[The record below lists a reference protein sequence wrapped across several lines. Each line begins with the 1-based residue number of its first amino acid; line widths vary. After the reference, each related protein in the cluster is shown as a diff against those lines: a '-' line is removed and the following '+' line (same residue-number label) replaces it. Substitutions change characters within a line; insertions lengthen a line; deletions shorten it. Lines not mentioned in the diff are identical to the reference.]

1 MLSTQDLKSK
11 VADARRFANLG
22 IASLKRHW
30 WKSALFFAL
39 VMGLTVAGVGLTK
52 KHYLSDARIRV
63 GFGRN
68 LVLDPTAQT
77 GEKISY
83 FENRENEINSLLEVL
98 ESRSILDQVVERIG
112 AANILEGK
120 LPTGVTPESLTAEL
134 DASGPSA
141 DVEVTASSTT
151 AGTHEKSHQL
161 AVARLERETHV
172 SVPKK
177 SNIIVIG
184 AKSATPEMA
193 QAIVATLVSV
203 YQREH
208 LRVQNTPGS
217 YKFFLEKAGEAR
229 SNWQSAAAKLKAVKD
244 RAGVI
249 TMEGKRNLLMEQ
261 VRDIETKLLAGESEM
276 AGTNA
281 RIKSLQQ
288 QIAVLPVRL
297 EVSTL
302 SSPNQAA
309 DGMRAEYY
317 KLQSQEQERLSRMSE
332 DHPQIT
338 ALRAQMADLE
348 KILAAQ
354 SPTREQPTVAINPS
368 RQALE
373 LELLKEESSLEA
385 IEARKT
391 SLLSQKKDLA
401 TELTKLNELEIEVA
415 GLQQEVDLAESR
427 FRNLQDKREQAHT
440 NLQLDEDR
448 ISNLTIVQP
457 ASFISKGHGTSR
469 ALLLMLGAFV
479 GTFGGL
485 LLAFAWDIVAHLLQS
500 QLTSTTDIEESLGL
514 PVLGTV
520 AVRTSVARKALKLDT
535 AGLVAVRG

>member
-30 WKSALFFAL
+30 WKSALFMAL
-39 VMGLTVAGVGLTK
+39 VMGVTVVGVGLTK

-112 AANILEGK
+112 ATNILEGK

-151 AGTHEKSHQL
+151 AGTREKSHQL

-217 YKFFLEKAGEAR
+217 YKFFFEKANEAR

-288 QIAVLPVRL
+288 QIAVLPLRL

-338 ALRAQMADLE
+338 ALRAQMVDLE

-385 IEARKT
+385 IEARKK
-391 SLLSQKKDLA
+391 SLLAQKKDLA
-401 TELTKLNELEIEVA
+401 KELTDLNELEIEVA

-469 ALLLMLGAFV
+469 ALLLILGAFV

-500 QLTSTTDIEESLGL
+500 QLTSAADIEESLGL

-520 AVRTSVARKALKLDT
+520 AVRTSVARKALNLDT
-535 AGLVAVRG
+535 AGLVAARG